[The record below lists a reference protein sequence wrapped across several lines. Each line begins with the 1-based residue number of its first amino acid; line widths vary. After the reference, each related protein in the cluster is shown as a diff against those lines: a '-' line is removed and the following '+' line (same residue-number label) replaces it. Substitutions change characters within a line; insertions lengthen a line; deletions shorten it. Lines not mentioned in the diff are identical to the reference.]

1 MATTVFH
8 SLTDVELLRAARA
21 SPLMNAPLFAE
32 LADRFETE
40 VEGESLRELR
50 FQQHVHKPKPVP
62 ALNAFTRE
70 NALRPA
76 LEVDPSCRPL

>member
-8 SLTDVELLRAARA
+8 SLTDVELLRAARS

-50 FQQHVHKPKPVP
+50 FQQHVHKPKAAPTMLASAHV
-62 ALNAFTRE
+62 ARLDFE
-70 NALRPA
+70 DS
-76 LEVDPSCRPL
+76 DPRCRLL